1 MSGLFVIRP
10 VESCFAPE
18 GRLPMF
24 KKILVCNRGEIALR
38 VMRTCKELDIACV
51 AIHAAAD
58 KDSLHVKYADESV
71 CVGKATSGD
80 SYLKTANIIAAAEIT
95 GAEAIH
101 PGYGFLAEN
110 AHFAEMVEEN
120 GFVWIGP
127 SPATIRMMGDKA
139 TARATAIEAGV
150 PITPGTGLLAD
161 AEAAVKAAAEIG
173 YPVILKAT
181 AGGGGKGMRIARD
194 ASELRAAY
202 TTARAEAGKSFGND
216 QVYLEKYLVGPRH
229 VEVQILADGH
239 GHVIHLG
246 ERDCSV
252 QRRHQKLIEESPSP
266 AVDAAL
272 RARMGEAAVKLA
284 RAVDYRSAG
293 TIEYLLDATGK
304 FYFME
309 MNTRIQVEHPV
320 TEFVTG
326 IDLVREQILAAAGEP
341 LEVRQED
348 VVISGHA
355 IECRINAEDPAR
367 DFRPSPGRITDFHA
381 PGGLGVRVDSHL
393 YNGYTIPPYYDSLL
407 AKIIV
412 HGRDRREALARMVRA
427 LEESVFEGVPTSIPF
442 HLAVLAHPEFRAGRV
457 TTSFLEEHLE
467 TLKEGMSVRQKAE
480 QA

>member
-1 MSGLFVIRP
+1 
-10 VESCFAPE
+10 
-18 GRLPMF
+18 MF
-24 KKILVCNRGEIALR
+24 KKILICNRGEIALR
-38 VMRTCKELDIACV
+38 VMRSCKELDIACV

-71 CVGKATSGD
+71 CVGKAASSD

-110 AHFAEMVEEN
+110 AAFAEMVEEN

-127 SPATIRMMGDKA
+127 SPSTIRLMGDKA
-139 TARATAIEAGV
+139 TARATAIAAGV

-161 AEAAVKAAAEIG
+161 VETAVREAETIG

-194 ASELRAAY
+194 AGELRSAY
-202 TTARAEAGKSFGND
+202 AMARAEAGKSFGND
-216 QVYLEKYLVGPRH
+216 EVYLEKYLVGPRH
-229 VEVQILADGH
+229 VEVQILADAH

-266 AVDAAL
+266 AVDADL
-272 RARMGEAAVKLA
+272 RRRMGEAAVKLA

-293 TIEYLLDATGK
+293 TIEFLLDAQGK

-326 IDLVREQILAAAGEP
+326 IDLVREQLLVAAGEP

-348 VVISGHA
+348 VVLGGHA
-355 IECRINAEDPAR
+355 IECRINAEDPFR
-367 DFRPSPGRITDFHA
+367 DFRPSPGRIVDFHA

-457 TTSFLEEHLE
+457 TTRFLEEHLE
-467 TLKEGMSVRQKAE
+467 TLKEGMIGRQKAE